1 MYKTINK
8 VFHNH
13 GGKKKTRGEASD
25 SINRSHSSEKS
36 QNAVP
41 YAGTP
46 IPQHVAVA
54 AAQDL
59 RPDSPL
65 RLGSPSIA
73 AIGEATL
80 KKIVKRAF
88 YGEGSGA
95 PAGRLKEVPTEMLA
109 FEIGSIM
116 RRMLEI
122 YDSMA
127 EKMLSSLR
135 SNLQVTH
142 CCSPL
147 PIFRLLFLA
156 VLSSHIA
163 PQVPLTV
170 PPRSLLVAPG
180 VVTLISNDL
189 RVLWGLAGYEKHEE
203 LRVVAARVA
212 VLGRKGADVRL
223 RRLER
228 VLAHL
233 DSPDANYKD
242 FAVSSAEGEVL
253 LRFMREQAEATNTL
267 KAEMEAIQLLHSRIQ
282 EYGEWNSLQEMVT
295 QGKLVEKLQGH
306 CLWAYNLDYLVQ
318 VSPPPRAALPLV
330 HVRPPPRA
338 RIFPPPSSRAPALSP
353 ASERAHP
360 FPPSPPARARAQLL
374 VVAACYVRKKIFAS
388 FGHGMC
394 PARIRDASLGSAGL
408 ALHYA
413 NVVVLLERIIQQ
425 PDAVLGPTRDELY
438 DMLPR
443 SIQYLLRVQLQD
455 PLNFTADGRVE
466 ANLKRGLL
474 LLPTMAHNTIHWHSL
489 HTPGAALDFGEMVF
503 QVQVSAAHW
512 PLLAPFCMRALVY
525 ACTHSL
531 SPSAH
536 LNSTPCLPP
545 PPPLPP
551 AVVWQTFYYANVAAV
566 NATLVDVLLGLC
578 RICGVEAPIGSISLH
593 APATADYSLALAR
606 SQEEDERGFRRQWGM
621 EAREEDWFGG
631 QVFKVADER
640 RAPRRDAAQGG
651 AQQGAHA
658 GGFAEGGGY
667 GGGGYGGG
675 SDGQFSGDGYGEQG
689 GQWQVQGGGMDGR
702 GDGRAAAAAGSMGG
716 GAFARVR
723 VGQEEGRGA
732 SMDRRSGSW
741 VSDASTDDN
750 TTFGASSPSLSLS
763 EAGSA
768 SSAKPTR
775 GRSSRLSRDPSLS
788 TDGPSTPS
796 SLASDRD
803 GYAAEAPGAG
813 DGGAG
818 GRGGQGAAAPPAG
831 RKASRTSSRKGSSG
845 SNNSSD
851 RPSTPPMFSSPL
863 RSPSADLP
871 PTTPQHH
878 SRTPQRSPRQGTGG
892 DGDVGGGGGGEGGP
906 GWGGHSEGRKSRSKK
921 GARGSSSSSGGGAE
935 GGFFSSSGS
944 FKDHGSSPMRPSN
957 LSVPASVSSSP
968 SPSSVPRQ
976 VSADALSVGSNDSDG
991 RWSSSLSRRSSR
1003 WAGVVGFGKSKSSRL
1018 PEGAPPMPPPPTVV
1032 GGVQE
1037 SVAGSSV
1044 EEGGAL
1050 AGENPYDDPAFAGL
1064 DTPTL
1069 RKAMQSGGLVGC
1081 FTGGSSVADSDSEA
1095 ESLSSVGSHSS
1106 RPASTSSRSR
1116 RSSRAPE
1123 GPSDGGQGQAG
1134 RGRVRRSTSRS
1145 KGGSAV
1151 GAGTGEGRGAGGSAA
1166 VMQPRTRH
1174 YYSQP
1179 LPPRDQWKEAARD
1192 EAQEYFRDLKA
1203 CVNAA
1208 AKSYSLKRMAE
1219 ARLEEERKLR
1229 QRAEVNVSELEAE
1242 VARLKEDKEQLRTQ
1256 LLLLQ
1261 SHAHAVTQAEQ
1272 QRRALVDH
1280 FFTLFN
1286 SMAHTE

>member
-8 VFHNH
+8 VFQNH
-13 GGKKKTRGEASD
+13 GGKKKTRGDASD
-25 SINRSHSSEKS
+25 GINRSHSSERS
-36 QNAVP
+36 HNGAP

-46 IPQHVAVA
+46 IPQHAAVA

-95 PAGRLKEVPTEMLA
+95 PAGKTKEIPTEMLA

-135 SNLQVTH
+135 SNLQ
-142 CCSPL
+142 
-147 PIFRLLFLA
+147 
-156 VLSSHIA
+156 
-163 PQVPLTV
+163 
-170 PPRSLLVAPG
+170 APG

-189 RVLWGLAGYEKHEE
+189 RVLWGLAGYEKHQE

-212 VLGRKGADVRL
+212 VLGRKCADARL

-306 CLWAYNLDYLVQ
+306 CLWAYHLDYLV
-318 VSPPPRAALPLV
+318 
-330 HVRPPPRA
+330 
-338 RIFPPPSSRAPALSP
+338 
-353 ASERAHP
+353 
-360 FPPSPPARARAQLL
+360 QLL

-394 PARIRDASLGSAGL
+394 PPRIRDASLGEAGL

-443 SIQYLLRVQLQD
+443 NIQYLLRVQLQD
-455 PLNFTADGRVE
+455 ALNFTSDGRVE

-503 QVQVSAAHW
+503 QVQ
-512 PLLAPFCMRALVY
+512 
-525 ACTHSL
+525 
-531 SPSAH
+531 
-536 LNSTPCLPP
+536 
-545 PPPLPP
+545 
-551 AVVWQTFYYANVAAV
+551 TFYYANREAV

-578 RICGVEAPIGSISLH
+578 RICGVEAPIGSISLQ
-593 APATADYSLALAR
+593 APATADFTQALAR

-621 EAREEDWFGG
+621 EGRDEDWFGG
-631 QVFKVADER
+631 QVFKVDDER
-640 RAPRRDAAQGG
+640 RRPARHAAQG
-651 AQQGAHA
+651 AEQQGALT
-658 GGFAEGGGY
+658 GGFGEGGY
-667 GGGGYGGG
+667 GVGAYSSGASG
-675 SDGQFSGDGYGEQG
+675 GQFNGGEYEEQG
-689 GQWQVQGGGMDGR
+689 GQWQVHGGGMEGR
-702 GDGRAAAAAGSMGG
+702 EDGRAAAAAGGGGG

-723 VGQEEGRGA
+723 VGQEEGRGP
-732 SMDRRSGSW
+732 SMERRSGSW
-741 VSDASTDDN
+741 VSDLSADDA
-750 TTFGASSPSLSLS
+750 TTFAAASSPSLSLS
-763 EAGSA
+763 EAGS
-768 SSAKPTR
+768 SSSSKHHPR
-775 GRSSRLSRDPSLS
+775 GRSSRLSRDASLS
-788 TDGPSTPS
+788 TDGPSTPNS
-796 SLASDRD
+796 VASDHD
-803 GYAAEAPGAG
+803 SYAGDAVPTASATGAPGG
-813 DGGAG
+813 VGS
-818 GRGGQGAAAPPAG
+818 QGAAAPPSG
-831 RKASRTSSRKGSSG
+831 RKASRTSSRKGSS
-845 SNNSSD
+845 SSNSSD
-851 RPSTPPMFSSPL
+851 RPSTPPLFSSPL
-863 RSPSADLP
+863 RSPSTDLP
-871 PTTPQHH
+871 PTTPPHH
-878 SRTPQRSPRQGTGG
+878 TRTPQRSPRQGTGG
-892 DGDVGGGGGGEGGP
+892 DGEGGGGGEGGI
-906 GWGGHSEGRKSRSKK
+906 GWGGRSEGRRSRSKK
-921 GARGSSSSSGGGAE
+921 GAGGGSSSGGGSE
-935 GGFFSSSGS
+935 GGFFGSSGS
-944 FKDHGSSPMRPSN
+944 FKEPGSLSLRASP
-957 LSVPASVSSSP
+957 LSVPVSVSSSP

-976 VSADALSVGSNDSDG
+976 VSADALSVSSNDSDG
-991 RWSSSLSRRSSR
+991 RWTSSLSRRSSR

-1018 PEGAPPMPPPPTVV
+1018 PEGAPPIPSPAAAAGAV
-1032 GGVQE
+1032 GGGMQE
-1037 SVAGSSV
+1037 SVPGSSM
-1044 EEGGAL
+1044 ESGGAL
-1050 AGENPYDDPAFAGL
+1050 GQENPYDDPAFAGL

-1069 RKAMQSGGLVGC
+1069 RKAMQAGGLVGC
-1081 FTGGSSVADSDSEA
+1081 FTGAGSVVDSDSEA

-1106 RPASTSSRSR
+1106 RPGSSSSRSR
-1116 RSSRAPE
+1116 RSSRGGDGAGE
-1123 GPSDGGQGQAG
+1123 GGHGQAG
-1134 RGRVRRSTSRS
+1134 RGRVRRSTSRT

-1151 GAGTGEGRGAGGSAA
+1151 GAGGGEGKGAGGSAA
-1166 VMQPRTRH
+1166 AAMQPRTRH

-1179 LPPRDQWKEAARD
+1179 LPPRDQWKDAARGD
-1192 EAQEYFRDLKA
+1192 AQ
-1203 CVNAA
+1203 
-1208 AKSYSLKRMAE
+1208 
-1219 ARLEEERKLR
+1219 
-1229 QRAEVNVSELEAE
+1229 
-1242 VARLKEDKEQLRTQ
+1242 
-1256 LLLLQ
+1256 
-1261 SHAHAVTQAEQ
+1261 
-1272 QRRALVDH
+1272 
-1280 FFTLFN
+1280 
-1286 SMAHTE
+1286 

>member
-13 GGKKKTRGEASD
+13 GGKKKTRGDASD

-135 SNLQVTH
+135 SNLQ
-142 CCSPL
+142 
-147 PIFRLLFLA
+147 
-156 VLSSHIA
+156 
-163 PQVPLTV
+163 
-170 PPRSLLVAPG
+170 APG

-318 VSPPPRAALPLV
+318 
-330 HVRPPPRA
+330 
-338 RIFPPPSSRAPALSP
+338 
-353 ASERAHP
+353 
-360 FPPSPPARARAQLL
+360 LL

-394 PARIRDASLGSAGL
+394 PARIRAASLGEAGL

-503 QVQVSAAHW
+503 QVQ
-512 PLLAPFCMRALVY
+512 
-525 ACTHSL
+525 
-531 SPSAH
+531 
-536 LNSTPCLPP
+536 
-545 PPPLPP
+545 
-551 AVVWQTFYYANVAAV
+551 TFYYANREAV

-640 RAPRRDAAQGG
+640 RAPRRDAAQVG
-651 AQQGAHA
+651 AQQGGHA
-658 GGFAEGGGY
+658 GGLAEGGGY

-675 SDGQFSGDGYGEQG
+675 NEGQLSGDGYGEQG
-689 GQWQVQGGGMDGR
+689 GQWQVQGGGMDGRGDGR

-723 VGQEEGRGA
+723 VGQEEGRVA

-768 SSAKPTR
+768 SSAKPAR

-803 GYAAEAPGAG
+803 CYAAEAPGAG

-831 RKASRTSSRKGSSG
+831 RKASRMSSRKGSG
-845 SNNSSD
+845 SSNGSD

-871 PTTPQHH
+871 PTTPPHH

-892 DGDVGGGGGGEGGP
+892 DGDGGGVGGGEGGA
-906 GWGGHSEGRKSRSKK
+906 GWGGHSEVRKSRSKK
-921 GARGSSSSSGGGAE
+921 GARGSSSSSGGAE

-991 RWSSSLSRRSSR
+991 RWSTSLSRRSSR

-1018 PEGAPPMPPPPTVV
+1018 PEGAPPMPPPPAVV

-1050 AGENPYDDPAFAGL
+1050 AVENPYDDPAFAGL

-1095 ESLSSVGSHSS
+1095 ESLSSSNGVDEEDMAESESPVASASS
-1106 RPASTSSRSR
+1106 TASEDPFKEYYDNDMEILNRKY
-1116 RSSRAPE
+1116 PKL
-1123 GPSDGGQGQAG
+1123 GNNPSDMAK
-1134 RGRVRRSTSRS
+1134 RC
-1145 KGGSAV
+1145 
-1151 GAGTGEGRGAGGSAA
+1151 
-1166 VMQPRTRH
+1166 
-1174 YYSQP
+1174 
-1179 LPPRDQWKEAARD
+1179 
-1192 EAQEYFRDLKA
+1192 EYQREYCRDLKA

-1208 AKSYSLKRMAE
+1208 AKSYSSKRMAE
-1219 ARLEEERKLR
+1219 VRLEEERKLR

-1261 SHAHAVTQAEQ
+1261 SHAHAATQAEQ

>member
-135 SNLQVTH
+135 SNLQ
-142 CCSPL
+142 
-147 PIFRLLFLA
+147 
-156 VLSSHIA
+156 
-163 PQVPLTV
+163 
-170 PPRSLLVAPG
+170 APG

-318 VSPPPRAALPLV
+318 VNSHLHRLALVPCHPPLNVATPSP
-330 HVRPPPRA
+330 RP
-338 RIFPPPSSRAPALSP
+338 
-353 ASERAHP
+353 
-360 FPPSPPARARAQLL
+360 PPARARAQLL

-443 SIQYLLRVQLQD
+443 CIQYLLRVQLQD

-503 QVQVSAAHW
+503 QV
-512 PLLAPFCMRALVY
+512 
-525 ACTHSL
+525 
-531 SPSAH
+531 
-536 LNSTPCLPP
+536 
-545 PPPLPP
+545 
-551 AVVWQTFYYANVAAV
+551 QTFYYANVAAV

-640 RAPRRDAAQGG
+640 RAPRRDAAQRG
-651 AQQGAHA
+651 AQQGVHT

-675 SDGQFSGDGYGEQG
+675 NDGQFSGGEYGEQG

-803 GYAAEAPGAG
+803 CYAAEAPGAG

-818 GRGGQGAAAPPAG
+818 SRGGQGAAAPPSG
-831 RKASRTSSRKGSSG
+831 RKASRTSSRKGGSG

-863 RSPSADLP
+863 RSPSSDLP
-871 PTTPQHH
+871 PTTPPHH

-892 DGDVGGGGGGEGGP
+892 DGDVGGGGGGEGGA

-976 VSADALSVGSNDSDG
+976 VSADTLSVGSNDSDG

-1018 PEGAPPMPPPPTVV
+1018 PEGVPPMPPPPAVV

-1050 AGENPYDDPAFAGL
+1050 AVENPYDDPAFAGL

-1123 GPSDGGQGQAG
+1123 GPGDGGQGQAG
-1134 RGRVRRSTSRS
+1134 HGRVRRSTSRS

-1151 GAGTGEGRGAGGSAA
+1151 GAGAGEGRSVGGSAA
-1166 VMQPRTRH
+1166 AMQPRTRH

-1192 EAQEYFRDLKA
+1192 EAQ
-1203 CVNAA
+1203 
-1208 AKSYSLKRMAE
+1208 
-1219 ARLEEERKLR
+1219 
-1229 QRAEVNVSELEAE
+1229 
-1242 VARLKEDKEQLRTQ
+1242 
-1256 LLLLQ
+1256 
-1261 SHAHAVTQAEQ
+1261 
-1272 QRRALVDH
+1272 
-1280 FFTLFN
+1280 
-1286 SMAHTE
+1286 

>member
-95 PAGRLKEVPTEMLA
+95 PSGRLKEVPTEMLA

-135 SNLQVTH
+135 SNLQVTQF
-142 CCSPL
+142 CSPL
-147 PIFRLLFLA
+147 PSSCLLFLRA
-156 VLSSHIA
+156 SLHRPLSAADRTSSLPTRCLCRLLCSA
-163 PQVPLTV
+163 CFVSATAKCPGVPN
-170 PPRSLLVAPG
+170 PRVRCSFPSSPRPFPRVWCVQAPG

-318 VSPPPRAALPLV
+318 V
-330 HVRPPPRA
+330 RPPPPA
-338 RIFPPPSSRAPALSP
+338 GEFPPPSSRARALSP
-353 ASERAHP
+353 ASERAHV
-360 FPPSPPARARAQLL
+360 PPSPHPHPTHARAQLL

-503 QVQVSAAHW
+503 QVQ
-512 PLLAPFCMRALVY
+512 
-525 ACTHSL
+525 
-531 SPSAH
+531 
-536 LNSTPCLPP
+536 
-545 PPPLPP
+545 
-551 AVVWQTFYYANVAAV
+551 TFYYANVAAV

-640 RAPRRDAAQGG
+640 RGPRRDAAQGG

-658 GGFAEGGGY
+658 GGFVEGGGY

-675 SDGQFSGDGYGEQG
+675 SEGQFSGGEYGEQG

-818 GRGGQGAAAPPAG
+818 GRGGQGAAAPPSG

-845 SNNSSD
+845 SNNGSD

-871 PTTPQHH
+871 PTTPPHH

-892 DGDVGGGGGGEGGP
+892 DGDGGGGGGGGGEGGA

-921 GARGSSSSSGGGAE
+921 GARGSSSSSSGGGAE

-1018 PEGAPPMPPPPTVV
+1018 PEGAPPMPPPPAVV

-1050 AGENPYDDPAFAGL
+1050 AVENPYDDPAFAGL

-1123 GPSDGGQGQAG
+1123 GPGDGGQGQAG

-1151 GAGTGEGRGAGGSAA
+1151 GAGAGEGRGVGGSAA
-1166 VMQPRTRH
+1166 AMQPRTRH

-1192 EAQEYFRDLKA
+1192 EAQ
-1203 CVNAA
+1203 
-1208 AKSYSLKRMAE
+1208 
-1219 ARLEEERKLR
+1219 
-1229 QRAEVNVSELEAE
+1229 
-1242 VARLKEDKEQLRTQ
+1242 
-1256 LLLLQ
+1256 
-1261 SHAHAVTQAEQ
+1261 
-1272 QRRALVDH
+1272 
-1280 FFTLFN
+1280 
-1286 SMAHTE
+1286 

>member
-13 GGKKKTRGEASD
+13 GGKKKTRGEASE

-135 SNLQVTH
+135 SNLQ
-142 CCSPL
+142 
-147 PIFRLLFLA
+147 
-156 VLSSHIA
+156 
-163 PQVPLTV
+163 
-170 PPRSLLVAPG
+170 APG

-318 VSPPPRAALPLV
+318 
-330 HVRPPPRA
+330 
-338 RIFPPPSSRAPALSP
+338 
-353 ASERAHP
+353 
-360 FPPSPPARARAQLL
+360 LL

-503 QVQVSAAHW
+503 QVQ
-512 PLLAPFCMRALVY
+512 
-525 ACTHSL
+525 
-531 SPSAH
+531 
-536 LNSTPCLPP
+536 
-545 PPPLPP
+545 
-551 AVVWQTFYYANVAAV
+551 TFYYANVAAV

-640 RAPRRDAAQGG
+640 RGPRRDAAQGG
-651 AQQGAHA
+651 AHA
-658 GGFAEGGGY
+658 GGFVEGGGY

-675 SDGQFSGDGYGEQG
+675 SEGQFNGGEYGEQG
-689 GQWQVQGGGMDGR
+689 GQWQVQGGGMDGS
-702 GDGRAAAAAGSMGG
+702 GDGRAAAASGSMGG

-732 SMDRRSGSW
+732 SMERRSGSW

-813 DGGAG
+813 DGVGG
-818 GRGGQGAAAPPAG
+818 GRGGQGAAAPLAG

-845 SNNSSD
+845 GNNGSD
-851 RPSTPPMFSSPL
+851 RPSTPPMFSPL

-871 PTTPQHH
+871 PTTPPHH

-892 DGDVGGGGGGEGGP
+892 DGDGGGGGGGEGGA

-921 GARGSSSSSGGGAE
+921 GARGSSSSSGGGGE

-1018 PEGAPPMPPPPTVV
+1018 PEGAPPMPPPPAVV

-1123 GPSDGGQGQAG
+1123 GPGDGGQGQAG
-1134 RGRVRRSTSRS
+1134 RGR
-1145 KGGSAV
+1145 
-1151 GAGTGEGRGAGGSAA
+1151 
-1166 VMQPRTRH
+1166 
-1174 YYSQP
+1174 
-1179 LPPRDQWKEAARD
+1179 
-1192 EAQEYFRDLKA
+1192 
-1203 CVNAA
+1203 
-1208 AKSYSLKRMAE
+1208 
-1219 ARLEEERKLR
+1219 
-1229 QRAEVNVSELEAE
+1229 ELEAE

-1261 SHAHAVTQAEQ
+1261 SHAHAATQAER
-1272 QRRALVDH
+1272 QRMALVNRS
-1280 FFTLFN
+1280 FTSFN
-1286 SMAHTE
+1286 SMAHTEQQQSQQQQQQQSQQQQQQSQQQH

>member
-1 MYKTINK
+1 MSSRLSFTINK

-95 PAGRLKEVPTEMLA
+95 PPGRLKEVPTEMLA

-135 SNLQVTH
+135 SNLQ
-142 CCSPL
+142 
-147 PIFRLLFLA
+147 
-156 VLSSHIA
+156 
-163 PQVPLTV
+163 
-170 PPRSLLVAPG
+170 APG

-318 VSPPPRAALPLV
+318 
-330 HVRPPPRA
+330 
-338 RIFPPPSSRAPALSP
+338 
-353 ASERAHP
+353 
-360 FPPSPPARARAQLL
+360 LL

-394 PARIRDASLGSAGL
+394 PARIRAASLGEAGL

-503 QVQVSAAHW
+503 QVQ
-512 PLLAPFCMRALVY
+512 
-525 ACTHSL
+525 
-531 SPSAH
+531 
-536 LNSTPCLPP
+536 
-545 PPPLPP
+545 
-551 AVVWQTFYYANVAAV
+551 TFYYANREAV

-675 SDGQFSGDGYGEQG
+675 SEGQFSGDGYGEQG

-732 SMDRRSGSW
+732 SMERRSGSW

-796 SLASDRD
+796 SLASDHN
-803 GYAAEAPGAG
+803 GYAAEGPGAG
-813 DGGAG
+813 DGGGG

-845 SNNSSD
+845 SNNGSD
-851 RPSTPPMFSSPL
+851 RPSTPPIAGVGVIIAVSLVRAAAGERGRP
-863 RSPSADLP
+863 
-871 PTTPQHH
+871 
-878 SRTPQRSPRQGTGG
+878 
-892 DGDVGGGGGGEGGP
+892 VGGVQRQRRPLVLVALAPLLSLGGRGGLWQVQVVP
-906 GWGGHSEGRKSRSKK
+906 P
-921 GARGSSSSSGGGAE
+921 AR
-935 GGFFSSSGS
+935 
-944 FKDHGSSPMRPSN
+944 
-957 LSVPASVSSSP
+957 
-968 SPSSVPRQ
+968 
-976 VSADALSVGSNDSDG
+976 
-991 RWSSSLSRRSSR
+991 
-1003 WAGVVGFGKSKSSRL
+1003 
-1018 PEGAPPMPPPPTVV
+1018 GAPPMPPPPAVV
-1032 GGVQE
+1032 GGAQE

-1044 EEGGAL
+1044 EEGGAV

-1081 FTGGSSVADSDSEA
+1081 FTGGA
-1095 ESLSSVGSHSS
+1095 
-1106 RPASTSSRSR
+1106 
-1116 RSSRAPE
+1116 
-1123 GPSDGGQGQAG
+1123 
-1134 RGRVRRSTSRS
+1134 
-1145 KGGSAV
+1145 
-1151 GAGTGEGRGAGGSAA
+1151 
-1166 VMQPRTRH
+1166 
-1174 YYSQP
+1174 
-1179 LPPRDQWKEAARD
+1179 
-1192 EAQEYFRDLKA
+1192 
-1203 CVNAA
+1203 
-1208 AKSYSLKRMAE
+1208 
-1219 ARLEEERKLR
+1219 
-1229 QRAEVNVSELEAE
+1229 
-1242 VARLKEDKEQLRTQ
+1242 
-1256 LLLLQ
+1256 
-1261 SHAHAVTQAEQ
+1261 
-1272 QRRALVDH
+1272 
-1280 FFTLFN
+1280 
-1286 SMAHTE
+1286 